1 MEVHDSWNGERRST
15 DSLSGGEMFVCS
27 LALALGL
34 ADSTNQGAMLES
46 LFIDEGFGT
55 LDQNY
60 LNNVM
65 DSLDRLRSSQGRLV
79 GLVSHVTELR
89 SRIPTRIYVKKGE
102 RAGSTIIAEY

>member
-1 MEVHDSWNGERRST
+1 MLFRS
-15 DSLSGGEMFVCS
+15 
-27 LALALGL
+27 
-34 ADSTNQGAMLES
+34 
-46 LFIDEGFGT
+46 EGFGT